1 MRKCAQ
7 LLLALVLGLL
17 LTSSHETFAQA
28 RNEISGTVFSEL
40 GRPVADIYI
49 ELVSD
54 LGTSL
59 TRIRTNPSG
68 RFTFGGLTNGTYRV
82 RILPYGT
89 EYKEQTQE
97 VTLANISSGNGSDR
111 QQIEIYLRLNER
123 AKSGPFAIVTGVV
136 FAQDVP
142 REAQKLYEDGVRY
155 LAEKRETEGLV
166 NLKKAIEAFPSYYA
180 ALDRLGGEY
189 AVRGNTDRSYLEA
202 SLILLAKASEI
213 NPKGF
218 SSVFGLGLVQYQLG
232 LNSDAIESLRR
243 ATTLYGK
250 AADAYLWLGK
260 ALKRAATFD
269 QAEAAFK
276 RANELTK
283 GKSAEVHWQT
293 AGLYHDMKRYKEA
306 ADEFELFLKIQPDS
320 KDADKIKERIRQL
333 REKAAKEQSE

>member
-7 LLLALVLGLL
+7 LLLALVLGLV
-17 LTSSHETFAQA
+17 LTSSQEIFAQG

-59 TRIRTNPSG
+59 TRIRTNASG
-68 RFTFGGLTNGTYRV
+68 RFTFVGLTNGTYRV

-97 VTLANISSGNGSDR
+97 VTLSNISTTSSDR

-142 REAQKLYEDGVRY
+142 REAQKLYDDGVRY
-155 LAEKRETEGLV
+155 LAEKKETEGLV
-166 NLKKAIEAFPSYYA
+166 NLKKAIEAFPTYYA

-189 AVRGNTDRSYLEA
+189 AIRGNTDRSYLEA
-202 SLILLAKASEI
+202 AFVLLTKASEI

-232 LNSDAIESLRR
+232 LNDGAIESLRR

-276 RANELTK
+276 RANELTN
-283 GKSAEVHWQT
+283 GKSADVHWQT

-306 ADEFELFLKIQPDS
+306 ADEFELFLKAQPNS
-320 KDADKIKERIRQL
+320 NDANKIRELIRQL

>member
-7 LLLALVLGLL
+7 LLLALVLGLV
-17 LTSSHETFAQA
+17 LTSSQEIFAQG

-59 TRIRTNPSG
+59 TRIRTNASG
-68 RFTFGGLTNGTYRV
+68 RFTFVGLTNGTYRV

-97 VTLANISSGNGSDR
+97 VTLSNISTTSSDR

-136 FAQDVP
+136 FAQEVP
-142 REAQKLYEDGVRY
+142 REAQKLYDDGVRY
-155 LAEKRETEGLV
+155 LAEKKETEGLV
-166 NLKKAIEAFPSYYA
+166 NLKKAIEAFPTYYA

-189 AVRGNTDRSYLEA
+189 AIRGNTDRSYLEA
-202 SLILLAKASEI
+202 AFVLLTKASEI

-232 LNSDAIESLRR
+232 LNDGAIESLRR

-276 RANELTK
+276 RANELTN
-283 GKSAEVHWQT
+283 GKSADVHWQT

-306 ADEFELFLKIQPDS
+306 ADEFELFLKAQPNS
-320 KDADKIKERIRQL
+320 NDANKIRELIRQV

>member
-7 LLLALVLGLL
+7 LLLALVLGLV
-17 LTSSHETFAQA
+17 LTSSQETFAQG

-59 TRIRTNPSG
+59 TRIRTNASG
-68 RFTFGGLTNGTYRV
+68 RFTFVGLTNGTYRV

-97 VTLANISSGNGSDR
+97 VTLSNISTTSSDR

-142 REAQKLYEDGVRY
+142 REAQKLYDDGLRY
-155 LAEKRETEGLV
+155 LAEKKETEGLV
-166 NLKKAIEAFPSYYA
+166 NLKKAIEAFPTYYA

-189 AVRGNTDRSYLEA
+189 AIRGNTDRSYLEA
-202 SLILLAKASEI
+202 AFVLLTKASEI

-232 LNSDAIESLRR
+232 LNDGAIESLRR

-276 RANELTK
+276 RANELTN
-283 GKSAEVHWQT
+283 GKSADVHWQT

-306 ADEFELFLKIQPDS
+306 ADEFELFLKAQPNS
-320 KDADKIKERIRQL
+320 NDANKIRELIRQL

>member
-7 LLLALVLGLL
+7 LLLALALGFV
-17 LTSSHETFAQA
+17 LTSSQETFAQG

-40 GRPVADIYI
+40 GRPLADISI

-59 TRIRTNPSG
+59 TRIRTNASG
-68 RFTFGGLTNGTYRV
+68 RFTFVGLTNGTYRV

-97 VTLANISSGNGSDR
+97 VTLSNISTTSSDR

-123 AKSGPFAIVTGVV
+123 AKSGPFAIVTGVF

-155 LAEKRETEGLV
+155 LAEKKETEGLG
-166 NLKKAIEAFPSYYA
+166 NLKKAIEAFPTYYA

-189 AVRGNTDRSYLEA
+189 AIRGNTDRSYLEA
-202 SLILLAKASEI
+202 AFVLLTKASEI

-232 LNSDAIESLRR
+232 LNDGAIESLRR

-260 ALKRAATFD
+260 ALKRAATLD

-276 RANELTK
+276 RANELTN

-306 ADEFELFLKIQPDS
+306 ADELELFLKAQPNS
-320 KDADKIKERIRQL
+320 NDANKIRELIRQL

>member
-7 LLLALVLGLL
+7 LLLALALGFV
-17 LTSSHETFAQA
+17 LTSSQETFAQG

-40 GRPVADIYI
+40 GRPLADISI

-59 TRIRTNPSG
+59 TRIRTNASG
-68 RFTFGGLTNGTYRV
+68 RFTFVGLTNGTYRV

-97 VTLANISSGNGSDR
+97 VTLSNISTTSSDR

-155 LAEKRETEGLV
+155 LAEKKETEGLG
-166 NLKKAIEAFPSYYA
+166 NLKKAIEAFPTYYA

-189 AVRGNTDRSYLEA
+189 AIRGNTDRSYLEA
-202 SLILLAKASEI
+202 AFVLLTKASEI

-232 LNSDAIESLRR
+232 LNDGAIESLRR

-260 ALKRAATFD
+260 ALKRAATLD

-276 RANELTK
+276 RANELAN

-306 ADEFELFLKIQPDS
+306 ADELELFLKAQPNS
-320 KDADKIKERIRQL
+320 NDANKIRELIRQL

>member
-7 LLLALVLGLL
+7 LLLALVLGFV
-17 LTSSHETFAQA
+17 LTSSQETFAQGK
-28 RNEISGTVFSEL
+28 NEISGTVFSEL

-59 TRIRTNPSG
+59 TRIRTNASG
-68 RFTFGGLTNGTYRV
+68 RFTFVGLTNGTYRV

-97 VTLANISSGNGSDR
+97 VTLSNISTTSSDR

-155 LAEKRETEGLV
+155 LAEKKETEGLV
-166 NLKKAIEAFPSYYA
+166 NLKKAIEAFPTYYA

-189 AVRGNTDRSYLEA
+189 AIRGNTDRSYLEA
-202 SLILLAKASEI
+202 AFVLLTKASEI

-232 LNSDAIESLRR
+232 LNDGAIESLRR

-276 RANELTK
+276 RANELTN
-283 GKSAEVHWQT
+283 GKSADVHWQT
-293 AGLYHDMKRYKEA
+293 ARLYHDMKRYKEA
-306 ADEFELFLKIQPDS
+306 ADEFELFLKAQPNS
-320 KDADKIKERIRQL
+320 NDANKIRDLIRQL

>member
-7 LLLALVLGLL
+7 LLLALVLGLV
-17 LTSSHETFAQA
+17 LTSSQETFAQG

-59 TRIRTNPSG
+59 TRIRTNASG
-68 RFTFGGLTNGTYRV
+68 RFTFVGLTNGTYRV

-97 VTLANISSGNGSDR
+97 VTLSNISTTSSDR

-142 REAQKLYEDGVRY
+142 REAQKLYDDGVRY
-155 LAEKRETEGLV
+155 LAEKKETEGLV
-166 NLKKAIEAFPSYYA
+166 NLKKAIEAFPTYYA

-189 AVRGNTDRSYLEA
+189 AIRGNTDRSYLEA
-202 SLILLAKASEI
+202 AFVLLTKASEI

-232 LNSDAIESLRR
+232 LNDGAIESLRR

-276 RANELTK
+276 RANELTN
-283 GKSAEVHWQT
+283 GKSADVHWQT
-293 AGLYHDMKRYKEA
+293 ARLYHDMKRYKEA
-306 ADEFELFLKIQPDS
+306 ADEFELFLKAQPNS
-320 KDADKIKERIRQL
+320 NDANKIRDLIRQL

>member
-1 MRKCAQ
+1 
-7 LLLALVLGLL
+7 
-17 LTSSHETFAQA
+17 
-28 RNEISGTVFSEL
+28 VFSEL
-40 GRPVADIYI
+40 GRPLADISI

-59 TRIRTNPSG
+59 TRIRTNASG
-68 RFTFGGLTNGTYRV
+68 RFTFVGLTNGTYRV

-97 VTLANISSGNGSDR
+97 VTLSNISTTSSDR

-155 LAEKRETEGLV
+155 LAEKKETEGLG
-166 NLKKAIEAFPSYYA
+166 NLKKAIEAFPTYYA

-189 AVRGNTDRSYLEA
+189 AIRGNTDRSYLEA
-202 SLILLAKASEI
+202 AFVLLTKASEI

-232 LNSDAIESLRR
+232 LNDGAIESLRR

-260 ALKRAATFD
+260 ALKRAATLD

-276 RANELTK
+276 RANELTN

-306 ADEFELFLKIQPDS
+306 ADELELFLKAQPNS
-320 KDADKIKERIRQL
+320 NDANKIRELIRQL

>member
-7 LLLALVLGLL
+7 LLLALALGFV
-17 LTSSHETFAQA
+17 LTSSQETFAQG

-40 GRPVADIYI
+40 GRPLADISI

-59 TRIRTNPSG
+59 TRIRTNASG
-68 RFTFGGLTNGTYRV
+68 RFTFVGLTNGTYRV

-97 VTLANISSGNGSDR
+97 VTLSNISTTSSDR

-155 LAEKRETEGLV
+155 LAEKKETEGLG
-166 NLKKAIEAFPSYYA
+166 NLKKAIEAFPTYYA

-189 AVRGNTDRSYLEA
+189 AIRGNTDRSYLEA
-202 SLILLAKASEI
+202 AFVLLTKASEI

-232 LNSDAIESLRR
+232 LNDGAIESLRR

-260 ALKRAATFD
+260 ALKRAATLD

-276 RANELTK
+276 RANELTN

-306 ADEFELFLKIQPDS
+306 ADELELFLKAQPNS
-320 KDADKIKERIRQL
+320 NDANKIRELIRQL